1 MPLARS
7 SMDAIQL
14 SSLDN
19 VAVLVRRLPAGARV
33 SLESGEVIL
42 DRDLGLGHKIA
53 CKPIAIGD
61 KIMKYGVSIGSA
73 TQPIAPGQ
81 HVHLHNMQ
89 SDYLPTY
96 TLDVDRLFR
105 GVSTP

>member
-1 MPLARS
+1 MQLARS
-7 SMDAIQL
+7 FMDAIQL
-14 SSLDN
+14 SPLDN

-33 SLESGEVIL
+33 LVEKGEVIL

-53 CKPIAIGD
+53 CQPIAVGD
-61 KIMKYGVSIGSA
+61 KIMKHGVSIGSA

-96 TLDVDRLFR
+96 TLEVDRRFR
-105 GVSTP
+105 GVGTP

>member
-1 MPLARS
+1 
-7 SMDAIQL
+7 MDAIQL
-14 SSLDN
+14 SPLDN
-19 VAVLVRRLPAGARV
+19 VVVVVRRLPAGARV
-33 SLESGEVIL
+33 SLDTGELII

-53 CKPIAIGD
+53 CRPIAAGE

-96 TLDVDRLFR
+96 TLEKNRLFR
-105 GVSTP
+105 GMVAP

>member
-14 SSLDN
+14 SPLDN

-33 SLESGEVIL
+33 SLEKGEVIVE
-42 DRDLGLGHKIA
+42 RDLGLGHKIA
-53 CKPIAIGD
+53 CRPIAVGD

-73 TQPIAPGQ
+73 THPIAPGQ

-96 TLDVDRLFR
+96 TLEADRLFR
-105 GVSTP
+105 GAGTP

>member
-1 MPLARS
+1 
-7 SMDAIQL
+7 MDAIQL
-14 SSLDN
+14 SPIDN
-19 VAVLVRRLPAGARV
+19 VAVVVRRLPAGARV
-33 SLESGEVIL
+33 SLQGGEVVL

-53 CKPIAIGD
+53 CRPIAVGD

-73 TQPIAPGQ
+73 TCPIAPGQ

-96 TLDVDRLFR
+96 TLEADRLFQ
-105 GVSTP
+105 GVGIP

>member
-1 MPLARS
+1 
-7 SMDAIQL
+7 MDAIQL
-14 SSLDN
+14 SPLDN

-33 SLESGEVIL
+33 SLETGEVIL

-53 CKPIAIGD
+53 CRPIAVGG

-73 TQPIAPGQ
+73 THPIAPGQ

-96 TLDVDRLFR
+96 TLEVDRLFR
-105 GVSTP
+105 GAGTP